1 MENVKEN
8 KLGTMPVKRLVLT
21 MAGPL
26 MISMLTQAL
35 YSIIDSIYVSRIGE
49 AALTATSLSGPLQ
62 KLMV

>member
-35 YSIIDSIYVSRIGE
+35 YNIIDSIYVSRIGE